1 MKTIGLVA
9 VRMKSSRL
17 KKKALLDLGGKPI
30 ILQLLQRLRKSNRLD
45 DIILCTSTHSDDN
58 VLLELASE
66 NGFKSFAG
74 SEDDVIHRF
83 IYVGER
89 EGADI
94 IVRITG
100 DNPLT
105 DPGLIDIM
113 VESHLNSGADYTRMD
128 NLPIGVTAEVIT
140 FKALRRAFELAENT
154 KYSEY
159 MTLYFMENPTIFD
172 LNILQADP
180 GNDRPQYRLT
190 VDYVED
196 YCLMKAIFTQFISSE
211 WFSIK
216 DVIEFLDNN
225 PSIIEINSQIDQINI
240 DPEINVRLRT

>member
-17 KKKALLDLGGKPI
+17 KKKALLDLGGEPV

-45 DIILCTSTHSDDN
+45 DIILCTSNHPDDN
-58 VLLELASE
+58 ILLEIASE
-66 NGFKSFAG
+66 NCFKSFAG

-83 IYVGER
+83 IKVGER

-113 VESHLNSGADYTRMD
+113 VESHLNSDADYTRM
-128 NLPIGVTAEVIT
+128 NGLPIGITAEVIT
-140 FKALRRAFELAENT
+140 FNALRRASQLAENT

-159 MTLYFMENPTIFD
+159 MTLYFTENPAVFN
-172 LNILQADP
+172 LNVLQAAR
-180 GNDRPQYRLT
+180 GINRPQYRLT
-190 VDYVED
+190 IDYPED
-196 YCLMKAIFTQFISSE
+196 YGLMKKIFSHFILSE
-211 WFSIK
+211 WFSIQE
-216 DVIEFLDNN
+216 VIEFLDGN
-225 PSIIEINSQIDQINI
+225 PHIAEINSNIDQKNL
-240 DPEINVRLRT
+240 DSEINVRFKM